1 MAVGWETDDMS
12 VVILLAIPVG
22 KDEGANIASSV
33 VEMTGTSIQFR
44 SFDANVDCTEIV
56 CRA

>member
-1 MAVGWETDDMS
+1 MAVGWGTDDMS

-22 KDEGANIASSV
+22 KGEGANIASV
-33 VEMTGTSIQFR
+33 VEMTGISIQFR
-44 SFDANVDCTEIV
+44 SFGAKVACTETV